1 MTAIAL
7 TAKLDMASARQTLRD
22 ALIAQLRDD
31 ILTGQLPPGARLR
44 QQDVAARFDVS
55 TTPVREAFAALEREG
70 LVRSEAH
77 RGVVVFEPTA
87 EYLREIYD
95 IRLALE
101 SLAVRKAAENVTDE
115 QLAQLQSLIE
125 QMAGVLNDRDA
136 YHSLNARFHDLV
148 YAASGSPRL
157 VELIRQLRDSV
168 NAYLRLYAR
177 HVDSADIVHEDH
189 VRIAR
194 AMERRD
200 ADAAVSALEQHLRR
214 TVDYVSDHL
223 PVATQLNR

>member
-1 MTAIAL
+1 MTAIAPL
-7 TAKLDMASARQTLRD
+7 TAKLDMASVRQTLRD
-22 ALIAQLRDD
+22 ALVAQLRDD
-31 ILTGQLPPGARLR
+31 ILTGALPPGARLR

-101 SLAVRKAAENVTDE
+101 SLAVRKAAQNVTDA
-115 QLAQLQSLIE
+115 QLAELKSLIG
-125 QMAGVLNDRDA
+125 QMAGVLDDRDA
-136 YHSLNARFHDLV
+136 YHVLNARFHDLV

-177 HVDSADIVHEDH
+177 QLDNADIVHEDH
-189 VRIAR
+189 VRIAL
-194 AMERRD
+194 AMERHD
-200 ADAAVSALEQHLRR
+200 ADAAVTALEQHLRR

-223 PVATQLNR
+223 PAAT

>member
-1 MTAIAL
+1 VTTIGAAP
-7 TAKLDMASARQTLRD
+7 TAKLDTALARQTLRD
-22 ALIAQLRDD
+22 ALVAQLRDD

-87 EYLREIYD
+87 DYLREIYD

-101 SLAVRKAAENVTDE
+101 SLAVRKAAENVTD
-115 QLAQLQSLIE
+115 AQVGDLKSLLK
-125 QMAGVLNDRDA
+125 QMASVLDDRDA
-136 YHSLNARFHDLV
+136 YHLLNARFHDLV
-148 YAASGSPRL
+148 YAAAGSPRL

-177 HVDSADIVHEDH
+177 QIDSADIVHKDH

-194 AMERRD
+194 ALERRD

-223 PVATQLNR
+223 PAST